1 MNRRKSLK
9 IIPIALFLAG
19 VCFLGKGGYIHAKAL
34 TAQVLLKYA
43 WQKTLSGETEVRPWP
58 WADTWPIARL
68 IVPEHNIDQI
78 VLEGD
83 TGTVLAFGPGRM
95 LWSALPGEEGNT
107 IISGHRDTNFKF
119 LKNIQSEDTIIIET
133 KGGMK
138 HTFIV
143 ENLTVAKGDNISIPL
158 ETGSRLL
165 TLVTCYPFKSIKA
178 ATKRFV
184 VFAKQKNEVKI

>member
-1 MNRRKSLK
+1 MNMRKSQK
-9 IIPIALFLAG
+9 IIPIALFLVG
-19 VCFLGKGGYIHAKAL
+19 IGIFGKGSYIHAKAV

-43 WQKTLSGETEVRPWP
+43 WQKTLSGESEVKPWP
-58 WADTWPIARL
+58 WADTWPVARL
-68 IVPEHNIDQI
+68 TVPGHNVDQI

-83 TGTVLAFGPGRM
+83 TGNVLAFGPGRM
-95 LWSALPGEEGNT
+95 LWSAMPGQEGNT

-119 LKNIQSEDTIIIET
+119 LKNIHPGDTIVIET

-158 ETGSRLL
+158 ETGSHLL
-165 TLVTCYPFKSIKA
+165 TLVTCYPFNGIKA

-184 VFAKQKNEVKI
+184 VFAKQKTEVTI